1 MEARPSRGPTA
12 RIWRRRWR
20 GRARGVLKIFA
31 GARMIGLA
39 RVSAPIEVLR
49 SEQWLVSHHDAR
61 GEPAIPAALD
71 AIGSHLERRD

>member
-1 MEARPSRGPTA
+1 
-12 RIWRRRWR
+12 
-20 GRARGVLKIFA
+20 VLKIFA